1 MDQGYATQG
10 YATATAAG
18 TRRRP
23 LRRDAERNRLL
34 ILSSARTVF
43 AQRGLDASLDE
54 VAREAGLGV
63 GTVYRRFPNR
73 DALID
78 ALFVDGIATIGRI
91 VDEALGMPRAWDG
104 LRHFM
109 SSMLELQCQDKGLRD
124 VMLARRAPETTEEL
138 MRNRIKPPMA
148 ELVRRAKQEGDL
160 RKDLTDTDIA
170 VLEIGCLGSAEFTAL
185 ADRNVWRRYLTIMMD
200 GMRARPEG
208 ADGNSP
214 LEHPPLDD
222 EQIDACMV
230 GWKYGTREAP
240 RQRQKPTI

>member
-1 MDQGYATQG
+1 MDQGYATQE
-10 YATATAAG
+10 YATATG
-18 TRRRP
+18 TGRRRP

-78 ALFVDGIATIGRI
+78 ALFADGVATIGRV
-91 VDEALGMPRAWDG
+91 VDEALSMERAWDG

-124 VMLARRAPETTEEL
+124 VMLAWRAPETTEEL
-138 MRNRIKPPMA
+138 MRNRIKPPLRD
-148 ELVRRAKQEGDL
+148 LVRRAKQEGDL
-160 RKDLTDTDIA
+160 RRDLTDSDIG
-170 VLEIGCLGSAEFTAL
+170 VLEIAALGTAEFTAL
-185 ADRNVWRRYLTIMMD
+185 ADPAVWRRYLTIMMD
-200 GMRARPEG
+200 GMRARPEAG
-208 ADGNSP
+208 EGGNTP
-214 LEHPPLDD
+214 LGHPPLDD

-240 RQRQKPTI
+240 RQRQKPTS